1 MDVSERIQGHHGW
14 EIPRLDPQHLFR
26 VLQGFQV
33 ISKYS
38 ELVGL
43 MASLIFSTLQSHYI
57 FATMSRFS
65 RVQKKFVPICWT
77 HSDIHAAPPSGRQPA
92 ARAGRWRAERSAHS
106 DHLQCCVCTHT
117 SHGPGRERDRKRER
131 EREGVSLVTGSEMD
145 KSARVVGREGQS
157 GPRDGTSY
165 DENQI
170 GGGDVSSCSFG
181 FYKFLF
187 REIPSL
193 LLTLVS
199 VTSDLPLVPSHS
211 HPS

>member
-1 MDVSERIQGHHGW
+1 M
-14 EIPRLDPQHLFR
+14 
-26 VLQGFQV
+26 
-33 ISKYS
+33 
-38 ELVGL
+38 
-43 MASLIFSTLQSHYI
+43 
-57 FATMSRFS
+57 
-65 RVQKKFVPICWT
+65 
-77 HSDIHAAPPSGRQPA
+77 
-92 ARAGRWRAERSAHS
+92 
-106 DHLQCCVCTHT
+106 
-117 SHGPGRERDRKRER
+117 
-131 EREGVSLVTGSEMD
+131 TGSEMD